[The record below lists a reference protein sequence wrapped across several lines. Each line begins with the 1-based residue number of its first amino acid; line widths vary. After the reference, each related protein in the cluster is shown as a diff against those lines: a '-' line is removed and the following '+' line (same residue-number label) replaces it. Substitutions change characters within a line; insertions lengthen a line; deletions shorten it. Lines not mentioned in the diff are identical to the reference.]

1 MYRHTVS
8 QGEVKTMNMLRA
20 ASQTTLEAKPA
31 PTYTAMF
38 RKDPEDPRYWLAQ
51 LEEEPRVHTFGRS
64 LAEANLHIQD
74 ATRLWYQLPAD
85 QPIRLRRRVARKP
98 VDRALSETESL
109 REKVAELQLMLADR
123 LRDVAVQLT
132 NDLNLS
138 TREAGT
144 VLDISHQRIQQLLDS
159 RRGTSAR
166 KRVPAAAKQSTAKS
180 AIGRAVA
187 DRAERTTKRQT
198 SSRRRSSRP

>member
-1 MYRHTVS
+1 
-8 QGEVKTMNMLRA
+8 MNML
-20 ASQTTLEAKPA
+20 QTAGQPNLAAKPA

-74 ATRLWYQLPAD
+74 ATRLWYQMPAD
-85 QPIRLRRRVARKP
+85 QPIRLRRRVAHKP
-98 VDRALSETESL
+98 VDRALSETETL
-109 REKVAELQLMLADR
+109 REKVAELQLKLADR
-123 LRDVAVQLT
+123 LRDAAVGLT
-132 NDLNLS
+132 NDMHLS

-159 RRGTSAR
+159 RRATSAR
-166 KRVPAAAKQSTAKS
+166 KRAPASAKRSTAQS
-180 AIGRAVA
+180 PAGRGARSAVA
-187 DRAERTTKRQT
+187 IRAERATKLQT
-198 SSRRRSSRP
+198 PSRRRPSGRPDR